1 MFNTNQR
8 YFCKSVAKT
17 PAHTYSRIHQN
28 HDCLGFKEDF
38 LREVIF
44 EPAFQN
50 MGILVV
56 TGESGLSL
64 ERNRWGKK

>member
-17 PAHTYSRIHQN
+17 SAHTYSRIHQN

-44 EPAFQN
+44 EQEFKM
-50 MGILVV
+50 MGIL
-56 TGESGLSL
+56 GSNGKSGI
-64 ERNRWGKK
+64 